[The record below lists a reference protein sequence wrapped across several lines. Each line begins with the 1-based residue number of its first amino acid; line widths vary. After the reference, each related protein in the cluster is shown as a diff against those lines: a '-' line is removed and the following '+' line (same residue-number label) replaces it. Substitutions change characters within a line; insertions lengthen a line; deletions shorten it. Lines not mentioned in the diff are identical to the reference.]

1 MSNLSLKC
9 YVCKFCDLKFKNE
22 SDLNLHNQLHA
33 STGEFS
39 CPLCKEIFPD
49 LLQLQSHDL
58 RHSLEET
65 QDVSAN
71 ESSAYIT
78 FLRPASSFSCTICN
92 GIFLSDEE
100 LFEHVSHHEK
110 VEIAP
115 LSDSAEPCV
124 EIKIEVDLHPSLY
137 DDLQSLPSAP
147 PPVNKH
153 SNSQQMNK
161 NECKTCKKL
170 FNGPISLRRHQR
182 RFHLNKKKFTCIK
195 CHRMFLKLSILS
207 NHTLQ
212 HHKTAKKEFS
222 CHCCEKKFPKS
233 VLLLKHI
240 YVSHALQNKIFCH
253 ACFKFFADE
262 DDLNSHME
270 DHIVL
275 KSYDCGVCKKR
286 YKTRSKLKR
295 HRCISNGPRP
305 YLCLMC
311 GKRFLRIYHLER
323 HYAMHKRKQ
332 PVFVNN
338 KNPVVKCDSEITPYR
353 CEKCEKYY
361 KTESHL
367 QRHRCNNDGLRPFQ
381 CNVCGKRFIR
391 IYHLQRH
398 ADLHNKTE
406 SADETEYDLNYL
418 INENPIID
426 LIYPGLET
434 GRQLENSNFHSN
446 SGYGEEF
453 TVREVLGLAI
463 GVR

>member
-22 SDLNLHNQLHA
+22 GDLNLHNQLHA
-33 STGEFS
+33 STGEFL

-78 FLRPASSFSCTICN
+78 FLRPASSFTCTICN

-137 DDLQSLPSAP
+137 DDFQSLPSAP

-161 NECKTCKKL
+161 NE
-170 FNGPISLRRHQR
+170 
-182 RFHLNKKKFTCIK
+182 
-195 CHRMFLKLSILS
+195 
-207 NHTLQ
+207 
-212 HHKTAKKEFS
+212 
-222 CHCCEKKFPKS
+222 
-233 VLLLKHI
+233 
-240 YVSHALQNKIFCH
+240 Y
-253 ACFKFFADE
+253 
-262 DDLNSHME
+262 DLNSHME
-270 DHIVL
+270 EHIVL

-338 KNPVVKCDSEITPYR
+338 KNSVVKCDSEITPYR

-398 ADLHNKTE
+398 ADLHNKAE

-434 GRQLENSNFHSN
+434 GRQLENSKFHSN
-446 SGYGEEF
+446 SDYGEEF
-453 TVREVLGLAI
+453 AVREVFGFGNRRSLTKYSECQEME
-463 GVR
+463 